1 MPFSLQ
7 DRVRSSP
14 GIAVLANRLRDP
26 LILFLIVCGFYWQL
40 VLTRQYWWFDN
51 PDGVYQVIPW
61 LEVQAQA
68 WHSGTL
74 PLWDPYQWLGQSL
87 VGQVQPGVLYP
98 LNWLLFA
105 LPLRDGHINLG
116 YLNWYFV
123 VIHYLAALTSYAL
136 CRDLKCSR
144 IASLFGGASFA
155 LCGYIAAVSWPQMLN
170 GAIWAP
176 LVFLFFFR
184 VLRGEAP
191 VRNSALC
198 GAVYGFSFLG
208 GHHQDPIFIGLALA
222 ASWLYCI
229 AIYRRRGLTGTG
241 LKCAALTFVLTGLTS
256 AVQMLPAIEY
266 GRHSWRWV
274 NAAAPVDWK
283 TKVPYAVHGNLAL
296 PPSQII
302 SVLFPGMGV
311 EAFAFTGCVLLALVF
326 VGIAA
331 TWQGPLSRETRILTA
346 IAVGTYLYSL
356 GPFDLFHGILY
367 SVLPMLDK
375 ARSAKFVFVTSSFAL
390 AVLGARGF
398 DALRDRR
405 ESILLWLVRCERGLL
420 LLAGLIAGFAFLGL
434 ALKLPFIVD
443 LNGLTM
449 VGIVGGCAAALFYA
463 YRLDHLSP
471 RTFSVLIVGLA
482 LLEWAVPGHSWM
494 QARDQALLVP
504 LLEKHNGI
512 AGFLQTR
519 PEPVRIQVSQDVIPY
534 NFGDWHGIDQRQG
547 YLASVTRDVFDLV
560 IGRSD
565 ARPLL
570 AVNYVIGKTPE
581 GPSQTEAFSDASGL
595 KVYKDSSAFPRI
607 WTVHTAVTANDQ
619 DSINQEFA
627 KGPDHWRSTAFVSA
641 AAPKLESCAA
651 QDSAVMDAKDTQSVR
666 IRAKMGC
673 AGMLI
678 LSDAFF
684 PGWRATVDGK
694 SAHIYRAYEA
704 LRGVVVPGGTHI
716 ISMSYRPMSF
726 YVGLALTVLGLILT
740 ALILAY
746 ESRLRFLSA

>member
-1 MPFSLQ
+1 VPFSLQ
-7 DRVRSSP
+7 DPVRSLP
-14 GIAVLANRLRDP
+14 RLANIADRLRDP
-26 LILFLIVCGFYWQL
+26 LILFLLVCGFYWQL
-40 VLTRQYWWFDN
+40 VLTRQYWWFNN

-155 LCGYIAAVSWPQMLN
+155 LCGYLAAVSWPQMLN

-191 VRNSALC
+191 VRNAAVC
-198 GAVYGFSFLG
+198 GAVFGFSFLS
-208 GHHQDPIFIGLALA
+208 GHHQAPIFVGLALA
-222 ASWLYCI
+222 FSWIYGLR
-229 AIYRRRGLTGTG
+229 IYRSRGRTVTGV
-241 LKCAALTFVLTGLTS
+241 KCAAVTFVLTGLVS

-266 GRHSWRWV
+266 GKHSWRWV

-283 TKVPYAVHGNLAL
+283 TKVPYTVHGHLAM

-302 SVLFPGMGV
+302 SIIFPGTGI
-311 EAFAFTGCVLLALVF
+311 EALAFTGCVLLALALI
-326 VGIAA
+326 GIAA
-331 TWQGPLSRETRILTA
+331 TWHGPLSRETRVLTA
-346 IAVGTYLYSL
+346 IAIGSYLYSL
-356 GPFDLFHGILY
+356 GPFDVFHGILY

-375 ARSAKFVFVTSSFAL
+375 ARSAKLVFVTSSFAL

-398 DALRDRR
+398 DILRDHRDT
-405 ESILLWLVRCERGLL
+405 ILVWLVRCQRGFL
-420 LLAGLIAGFAFLGL
+420 LLAALAAGFAFLCL
-434 ALKLPFIVD
+434 TLKLPLIVD
-443 LNGLTM
+443 VNVLTM
-449 VGIVGGCAAALFYA
+449 VGIVAGCAGALFYA
-463 YRLDHLSP
+463 YRRDHLSP
-471 RTFSVLIVGLA
+471 RSFSVLIVGLA
-482 LLEWAVPGHSWM
+482 LLEWAIPGHAWIE
-494 QARDQALLVP
+494 ARDQASLVP
-504 LLEKHNGI
+504 LLQKYEGI

-519 PEPVRIQVSQDVIPY
+519 PEPVRIHISQEAIPY

-547 YLASVTRDVFDLV
+547 YLASVTRNVFDLV
-560 IGRSD
+560 IGRPE
-565 ARPLL
+565 AHPLL
-570 AVNYVIGKTPE
+570 AVNYVIGKAPE
-581 GPSQTEAFSDASGL
+581 SPAQTEAFSDASGL

-607 WTVHTAVTANDQ
+607 WTVHAAVTADDQ
-619 DSINQEFA
+619 SSINQQFS
-627 KGPDHWRSTAFVSA
+627 KGPDHWRNTAFVSGA
-641 AAPKLESCAA
+641 SPKLESCAA
-651 QDSAVMDAKDTQSVR
+651 KDSAVMEVKDTQTIR
-666 IRAKMGC
+666 IRAEMGC
-673 AGMLI
+673 TGMLI

-694 SAHIYRAYEA
+694 STQIYRAYEA
-704 LRGVVVPGGTHI
+704 LRGVVVPTGTHV
-716 ISMSYRPMSF
+716 ISMSYRPVSF
-726 YVGLALTVLGLILT
+726 YLGLALTVLGLILT
-740 ALILAY
+740 ILVSVY
-746 ESRLRFLSA
+746 ETQWRFLSA